1 MVDVTIKQLEQI
13 TEEVE
18 FDVVDMILVEMHC
31 RFDVKNMKI
40 VKAIQALIPCSENF
54 LNPDI
59 IEPLASHYLLD
70 MEKLKDEL
78 PLAGKVICEG
88 IE

>member
-1 MVDVTIKQLEQI
+1 M
-13 TEEVE
+13 
-18 FDVVDMILVEMHC
+18 
-31 RFDVKNMKI
+31 
-40 VKAIQALIPCSENF
+40 KAIQALIPCSENF

-70 MEKLKDEL
+70 MEKLKDDL